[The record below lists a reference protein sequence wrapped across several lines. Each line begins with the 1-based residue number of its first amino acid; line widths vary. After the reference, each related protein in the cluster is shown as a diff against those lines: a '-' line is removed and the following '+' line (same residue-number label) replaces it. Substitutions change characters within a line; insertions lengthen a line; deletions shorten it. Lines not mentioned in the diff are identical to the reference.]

1 MTLFADPGPRWF
13 NIPADR
19 RFLDDLARGV
29 FTALTPLGPE
39 ALSDATILVP
49 NRRAARGLAR
59 AFGEAAGGRAM
70 LLPQIRAIGD
80 LDEGE
85 PPFEPGDLAL
95 DLPPA
100 ITPWRRRFE
109 LARLAAGHGPKIG
122 RELDAV
128 GALELGD
135 ALGAFFDSLEIEEA
149 TGRDVGALVEGDFAD
164 HWRLSADF
172 LDLAVRAWPRR
183 LEELGLADVTAR
195 RVELLNRLAEVWTE
209 RPPQGPVIAAG
220 STGSAPATAR
230 LLAVIAGLPQGAVV
244 LPGLDLD
251 LSDDAWDQVDDQHPQ
266 GAMKR
271 LLETAEVGRGGLK
284 TWPAAPDMAGRWR
297 RRVINE
303 ALRPAEATADWL
315 AQIATLRRETSGL
328 DPIAEGLS
336 GLATLT
342 ARTEDEAAAVCAV
355 LLREVLETPGATAA
369 LVTPDQMLA
378 RRVCARLSRWG
389 IAVDT
394 STGSPLADSPVGVL
408 LSLLAR
414 ACVDPLEPAT
424 LLALLKHPLTRLGLE
439 PAPLEQAREGLER
452 HGLRGPRARD
462 WSTLEARLEAKKDDA
477 AGDLCVR
484 LRIAVAL
491 GCEPARTPADAARS
505 LAKMAEAFAAGP
517 DGKPGGLWA
526 GASGEAAG
534 GLLAALIEDGAAL
547 PRATPRGFF
556 ALLERLLKGETIR
569 AGGAVHSRIQILGA
583 LEARLVGADR
593 LILAGLEE
601 GVWPPNA
608 PTDPFLSR
616 PMRKTIGLP
625 APERRIGLSAHDFA
639 QAACAGEVILLHTER
654 RAGQPSVKSR
664 WLWRLE
670 TLARGAKVSLSTR
683 PEVLDWAR
691 SLDAPGPQAPAPRP
705 APTPPVADR
714 PRKMAV
720 TRIEALTRDPYAV
733 WARDILKLYPL
744 PRPDETVDVR
754 ARGTAIHEAFERFTV
769 ANPRDLPLDAAEQFK
784 ALYLE
789 ELVKAGAPRSALA
802 REQALASE
810 AAAWIVEW
818 EHRRREGGTVVEV
831 EKEGSLTFE
840 TAAGPFVLTA
850 RTDRIELTPGGLAHI
865 LDYKTGKAPSEKMVR
880 TGFSPQLTLTAAIV
894 AHGVVEGVPPGTQP
908 GQLTYVEITGRKPA
922 GREEV
927 RVTSSESLDAANVA
941 LNGVIDLIK
950 RYDHETT
957 AYVSRTA
964 PQFVKTYA
972 GDYDHLARLFEW
984 STAGDEEGGE
994 A

>member
-1 MTLFADPGPRWF
+1 VSLFAAPGPRWF

-29 FTALTPLGPE
+29 FAALTPLGPE
-39 ALSDATILVP
+39 ALSDATVLVP

-59 AFGEAAGGRAM
+59 AFGEAAGGRAL
-70 LLPQIRAIGD
+70 LLPQIRALGD

-109 LARLAAGHGPKIG
+109 LARLAAAHGPKIG

-149 TGRDVGALVEGDFAD
+149 TGRDLGALAEGDFAD

-172 LDLAVRAWPRR
+172 LDLAVSAWPAR
-183 LEELGLADVTAR
+183 LAELGLADVTAR
-195 RVELLNRLAEVWTE
+195 RVELLNRLSQVWTE
-209 RPPQGPVIAAG
+209 RPPQGPIIAAG

-230 LLAVIAGLPQGAVV
+230 LLAVIAGLPQGCVV
-244 LPGLDLD
+244 LPGLDQN
-251 LSDDAWDQVDDQHPQ
+251 LSDEAWDYVEDQHPQ

-271 LLETAEVGRGGLK
+271 LLSGAGVDRK
-284 TWPAAPDMAGRWR
+284 TVALWPVAPDMAGHWR

-303 ALRPAEATADWL
+303 ALRPAERTADWL
-315 AQIATLRRETSGL
+315 RQIADMRKVEGP

-336 GLATLT
+336 GLSTLT

-355 LLREVLETPGATAA
+355 LLRETLETPGATAA

-378 RRVCARLSRWG
+378 RRVSARLSRWG
-389 IAVDT
+389 VAVDS
-394 STGSPLADSPVGVL
+394 STGAPLAECPVGVL
-408 LSLLAR
+408 LSLLTR
-414 ACVDPLEPAT
+414 AFVDPLEPAT
-424 LLALLKHPLTRLGLE
+424 LLALLKHPLTRLGLDGE
-439 PAPLEQAREGLER
+439 ALARARERLEE
-452 HGLRGPRARD
+452 HGLRGARARD
-462 WSTLEARLEAKKDDA
+462 WATLEARLEKQNDEA
-477 AGDLCVR
+477 AGDLAVR

-491 GCEPARTPADAARS
+491 GCEPARTPADAARA
-505 LAKMAEAFAAGP
+505 LAAAAEAFAAGP
-517 DGKPGGLWA
+517 DGKTGALWA
-526 GASGEAAG
+526 GAGGEAAA

-547 PRATPRGFF
+547 PPASPRGFH
-556 ALLERLLKGETIR
+556 ALIERLLMGETIR
-569 AGGAVHSRIQILGA
+569 VPGAVHARIQILGA

-616 PMRKTIGLP
+616 PMRKSIGLP
-625 APERRIGLSAHDFA
+625 PPERRIGLSAHDFA
-639 QAACAGEVILLHTER
+639 QAACAGEVYLLHTER

-670 TLARGAKVSLSTR
+670 TLARGAGVDLAAR
-683 PEVLDWAR
+683 DEVVDWAR
-691 SLDAPGPQAPAPRP
+691 RLDAPGPVSPAPRP

-733 WARDILKLYPL
+733 WARDILKLFPL
-744 PRPDETVDVR
+744 ERPDEAVDVR
-754 ARGTAIHEAFERFTV
+754 ARGTAIHEAFEKFTL
-769 ANPRDLPLDAAEQFK
+769 AWPRDLPLDAADRFK

-789 ELVKAGAPRSALA
+789 ELVAAGAPRSALA
-802 REQALASE
+802 REQALANE

-818 EHRRREGGTVVEV
+818 EHRRRAGGTIVEV
-831 EKEGSLTFE
+831 EKEGRLTFD

-850 RTDRIELTPGGLAHI
+850 RTDRIELTRDGRAHI
-865 LDYKTGKAPSEKMVR
+865 LDYKTGKAPSEKMVK

-908 GQLTYVEITGRKPA
+908 GELTYIEITGRKPA

-927 RVTSSESLDAANVA
+927 RVSASDSLDAANTA
-941 LNGVIDLIK
+941 LNGAIALIR
-950 RYDHETT
+950 RYDDEKTP
-957 AYVSRTA
+957 YRSRTA

-972 GDYDHLARLFEW
+972 GDYDHLARVFEW
-984 STAGDEEGGE
+984 STAGDDDGGE